1 MAEEKTVD
9 LDTSGPGAEIVL
21 EDKEVSENTNENK
34 EVTVETSETNN
45 EDSNKSVDASSE
57 SDQQSDVEKTE
68 EVKAEDKTDDKTET
82 IDDSQYNP
90 SESDLKKYSAQVRR
104 RIGKEVAK
112 RKEAERQ
119 RDEVS
124 QYTKMILEERDKLKT
139 RLTKLDTN
147 YVTEVESRIKS
158 GVQAAEAKLASARE
172 SGDIK
177 SEIEAQKEIARLGY
191 EEARLADLK
200 ISQTKEKPVAQTAQQ
215 PQPQQYTQ
223 PQQRPEIDEKTQE
236 WIEKNKSW
244 FGKVRGMTATAYD
257 IHDSL
262 LNEGYD
268 ATDDEYFEE
277 LDRRLRVEFPSK
289 FDTVEKPTAEKVAR
303 PAQTVASAK
312 RPAATG
318 RKNTVQL
325 TPTEVAIANKLGVS
339 LEDYAKEKYA
349 KGV

>member
-21 EDKEVSENTNENK
+21 EDKENKQEVS
-34 EVTVETSETNN
+34 VETSNENNN
-45 EDSNKSVDASSE
+45 ESTSSSE
-57 SDQQSDVEKTE
+57 ESNQQLDVQTQEQKVETTE
-68 EVKAEDKTDDKTET
+68 EKPEETQVEEKPEATDSDEY
-82 IDDSQYNP
+82 QP
-90 SESDLKKYSAQVRR
+90 SEQDLKKYSAQVRR

-124 QYTKMILEERDKLKT
+124 QYTKMILEERDRLKT

-191 EEARLADLK
+191 EEARLMDLK
-200 ISQTKEKPVAQTAQQ
+200 TSQTKEKPVEETKQQ
-215 PQPQQYTQ
+215 PQQQYIQ

-262 LNEGYD
+262 LKEGYD
-268 ATDDEYFEE
+268 ATEDEYFEE

-289 FDTVEKPTAEKVAR
+289 FDTVDKPTAAKANK